1 MENIALFNE
10 AQVAEAVSF
19 APAQVIVSGLTVTE
33 KKLSVVQAASAP
45 ALMYLGGQKGKVGKY
60 AREGLALQAESIIA
74 KHARGGNYAPLAQA
88 IAALTGQSLSIRNR
102 AEFESLSGR
111 FEDALRDLKNG
122 GYTVCKKTGVEKSS
136 NKRNVL
142 MQVIALITEVQSI
155 AASL

>member
-1 MENIALFNE
+1 MENIALFSE

-19 APAQVIVSGLTVTE
+19 APAQVIVAGLTTTE
-33 KKLSVVQAASAP
+33 KKLSVVRGASVS
-45 ALMYLGGQKGKVGKY
+45 ALMYIGNQKGKVGKY
-60 AREGLALQAESIIA
+60 AREEQAMLAEGAIA
-74 KHARGGNYAPLAQA
+74 KHARGGNYVPLAQA

-102 AEFESLSGR
+102 SEFESLSGR

-136 NKRNVL
+136 SKRNVL
-142 MQVIALITEVQSI
+142 MQVIGLITEVQSI